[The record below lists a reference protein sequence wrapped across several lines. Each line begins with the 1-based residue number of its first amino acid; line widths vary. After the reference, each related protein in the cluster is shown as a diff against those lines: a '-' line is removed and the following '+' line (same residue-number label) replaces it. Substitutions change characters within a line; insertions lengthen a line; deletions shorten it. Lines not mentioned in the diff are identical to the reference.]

1 MNRSKKRQAPT
12 PQFIQATRAAE
23 YILRRTKLRPR
34 IAVVLGSGL
43 GAFADD
49 LADATS
55 IEFGKIPHF
64 PVSTAVGH
72 AGRLVVGR
80 VAGVPIAAMQGRVH
94 FYEGYSPAQVIF
106 PMRVLARLGISS
118 VILTNAAGGIAR
130 EYSQDCLVLLRDHIN
145 LQGANPLVGP
155 NDERFGVRFPD
166 LTKIYWPRYREIA
179 REEGRKLGLEMFEG
193 VYASLSGPSYET
205 PAEIRY
211 LRTIGADLV
220 GMSTVPEAIAA
231 AHMGIR
237 VLGISCVTNMAA
249 GILDQPITAEEVL
262 ETGERVKGKFVSLL
276 QSVIPRLAAELT
288 AAPKAGKPH
297 ADAKSSRA
305 GARRGAAHE

>member
-12 PQFIQATRAAE
+12 SQFIQATRAAE

-43 GAFADD
+43 GAFAND

-64 PVSTAVGH
+64 PLSTAVGH

-130 EYSQDCLVLLRDHIN
+130 E
-145 LQGANPLVGP
+145 
-155 NDERFGVRFPD
+155 
-166 LTKIYWPRYREIA
+166 
-179 REEGRKLGLEMFEG
+179 
-193 VYASLSGPSYET
+193 
-205 PAEIRY
+205 
-211 LRTIGADLV
+211 
-220 GMSTVPEAIAA
+220 
-231 AHMGIR
+231 
-237 VLGISCVTNMAA
+237 
-249 GILDQPITAEEVL
+249 
-262 ETGERVKGKFVSLL
+262 
-276 QSVIPRLAAELT
+276 
-288 AAPKAGKPH
+288 
-297 ADAKSSRA
+297 
-305 GARRGAAHE
+305 